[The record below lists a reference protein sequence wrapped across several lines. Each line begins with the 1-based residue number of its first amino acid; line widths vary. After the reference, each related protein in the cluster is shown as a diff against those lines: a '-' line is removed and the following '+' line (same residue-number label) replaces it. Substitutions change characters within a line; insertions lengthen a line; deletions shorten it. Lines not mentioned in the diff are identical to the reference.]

1 MIERQP
7 IKARTDRGRSRNIT
21 SHIFEDLGLA
31 IVTGKYSH
39 DRSFPV
45 EAELCKI
52 YAASRSVVREAVK
65 MLSAKGLLSSVPRQG
80 TCVQP
85 EQYWNLFDS
94 ELVQWL
100 LERKFSFALLLEF
113 TQIRQAVEPAAA
125 ALAAVSA
132 DATDLEAM
140 QAALYRLAAAHRG
153 EDDPLTSDIDFHIA
167 VLHASKNRF
176 FWRLEELIETALR
189 YAIRMTNDV
198 LGVEVAEVE
207 EHQAV
212 YDAILRRDPAGA
224 ERAMRAIMEK
234 VVGLVHQGS
243 AKASAAARAE

>member
-1 MIERQP
+1 MTEQGP

-21 SHIFEDLGLA
+21 SYIFQDLGLA

-39 DRSFPV
+39 DRPFPV

-113 TQIRQAVEPAAA
+113 TQIRLAIEPAAA
-125 ALAAVSA
+125 ALAAASA
-132 DATDLEAM
+132 DMNDLQAM
-140 QAALYRLAAAHRG
+140 EAALSRLAAAHRG
-153 EDDPLTSDIDFHIA
+153 KDDPLTSDIDFHIA
-167 VLHASKNRF
+167 VLRASHNRF
-176 FWRLEELIETALR
+176 YCQLEELIETALR
-189 YAIRMTNDV
+189 YAIRETNEV

-212 YDAILRRDPAGA
+212 FDAILRRDPLGA

-234 VVGLVHQGS
+234 ALGLVRQGS
-243 AKASAAARAE
+243 VKAAG